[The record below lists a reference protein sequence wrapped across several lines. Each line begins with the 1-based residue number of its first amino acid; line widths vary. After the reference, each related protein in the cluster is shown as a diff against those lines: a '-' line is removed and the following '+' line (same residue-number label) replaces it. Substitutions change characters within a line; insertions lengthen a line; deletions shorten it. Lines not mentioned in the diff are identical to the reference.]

1 MTHPGSVRSYGF
13 YAIGEILLV
22 MIGILLA
29 LQVNTWNQERLER
42 VEEVEILKSV
52 KDDLNN
58 TISEFIFLN
67 GVRDRILAGTDGL
80 LEMAQTKTF
89 DQNRID
95 SLLGLTFYR
104 PTFNNE
110 LGSIN
115 FLFTSGKIN
124 LIENDS
130 IRNFLIA
137 WPGQVSDMT
146 EEEVYAITFFQ
157 DRYYPKIA
165 EHIMVHDVLVETNST
180 SFFGTDI
187 FEGQFSDVAMEGNY
201 ESLFNDREFLNHLR
215 MRASHLLITNAETMD
230 LASRA
235 RGLIDMIDREI
246 GK

>member
-1 MTHPGSVRSYGF
+1 MTNSGSFRKYSL

-29 LQVNTWNQERLER
+29 LQVNNWNQERLER
-42 VEEVEILKSV
+42 LEEIEILKSV

-58 TISEFIFLN
+58 TISEFTFLN

-80 LEMAQTKTF
+80 LKMTRTNEI
-89 DQNRID
+89 DESRVD

-180 SFFGTDI
+180 SFFGTEI
-187 FEGQFSDVAMEGNY
+187 FEGQFSDLAMEGDY
-201 ESLFNDREFLNHLR
+201 ESLFDDREFLNHLR

-230 LASRA
+230 LANRA
-235 RGLIDMIDREI
+235 RWLIDMIDREI